1 MDREALLGPI
11 IDALRKGTSVSKPQ
25 LLKELADWEVVP
37 AEANGQHVATAI
49 LKGPEIHFA
58 VGPCWNPRL
67 CQRGALQ
74 EFLRPLFDRHGF
86 LTTRIEFSRTAQKAF
101 IRRLGFEKTWS
112 DENFEYYMLGSVPFE
127 RKSQ

>member
-1 MDREALLGPI
+1 MDREALLNPI

-37 AEANGQHVATAI
+37 AEVDGQHVATAI

-58 VGPCWNPRL
+58 LVPGWRPQVCY
-67 CQRGALQ
+67 RGAIKA
-74 EFLRPLFDRHGF
+74 FLGPLLERYGF
-86 LTTRIEFSRTAQKAF
+86 LTTRVLFGRTAQKAF